1 MSLSFDASRALP
13 ELILAVSALVLLIW
27 GAYAR
32 RTGPVFTHAAVL
44 ALLAA
49 AVAAVVGPAGRAFG
63 GGLIADDWASFAKV
77 AIFIASAIAV
87 HPLCDQ
93 WFTKRGTQRF
103 ELSVLIVLAALGM
116 SIMVSAGDLISL
128 YVGIE
133 LHSLALYVLAAFQ
146 RDDAKSSEAG
156 LKYFVLG
163 ALSSGLLLYGASLV
177 YGFAGTVTFTG
188 IAAATHGGASV
199 GVLFGL
205 IFLICG
211 IGFKVSAAP
220 FHMWTPDVYEG
231 APTPIVG
238 FFAGAPKLAAM
249 ALFARLLTEGFGG
262 AIGQWRQILI
272 IMALLSVLVGAFAG
286 LAQSNLKRLWAYSS
300 IANIGYALVGLAA
313 GGKEGVQSML
323 IFMVLYTIDVTG
335 FFACLTA
342 LSRQGRPMETFDDFA
357 GLMREKP
364 GMALALTVFSLSAL
378 GLPPFSGF
386 WAKFYVFKAALHAGP
401 AMSAAAVA
409 ALVGSVVAAFYYLR
423 LIKMMWLDPAPG
435 PAPATTDAPAG
446 GAVAVAYVTAL
457 FALPVVMFV
466 MFALDP
472 LAQAA
477 ANAIV
482 R

>member
-1 MSLSFDASRALP
+1 MPLSFNASLAVP
-13 ELILAVSALVLLIW
+13 ELILAGSAMALLIW

-32 RTGPVFTHAAVL
+32 RTGALFIHAAVL

-49 AVAAVVGPAGRAFG
+49 AVAAAVGPVGRAFG

-77 AIFIASAIAV
+77 AIFLASAVAV

-93 WFTKRGTQRF
+93 WFTRRGTQRF

-177 YGFAGTVTFTG
+177 YGFAGTVSFTG
-188 IAAATHGGASV
+188 IAAATHGGANV

-231 APTPIVG
+231 APTPVVG

-249 ALFARLLTEGFGG
+249 ALFARLLTTAFPG
-262 AIGQWRQILI
+262 ATEQWRGVVLI
-272 IMALLSVLVGAFAG
+272 IAILSVLVGAFAG

-300 IANIGYALVGLAA
+300 IANIGYALIGLAA
-313 GGKEGVQSML
+313 GGQAGVQSML
-323 IFMVLYTIDVTG
+323 LFMVLYTIDVTG
-335 FFACLTA
+335 FFACLAA
-342 LSRQGRPMETFDDFA
+342 LERGGKPMETFDDFA
-357 GLMREKP
+357 GLMRERP
-364 GMALALTVFSLSAL
+364 GLALALTAFALSAL

-386 WAKFYVFKAALHAGP
+386 WAKFYVFKAALAAGP
-401 AMSAAAVA
+401 LTTWAAVA
-409 ALVGSVVAAFYYLR
+409 ALIGSVVAAFYYLR
-423 LIKMMWLDPAPG
+423 LIKVMWLDPAPG
-435 PAPATTDAPAG
+435 PTEAPPGPT
-446 GAVAVAYVTAL
+446 VAVAYATAL
-457 FALPVVMFV
+457 FAFPAVMA
-466 MFALDP
+466 ALIFLDRWS
-472 LAQAA
+472 AIAA
-477 ANAIV
+477 AFA